1 MRAPSPD
8 ELPDGFITIEEMIA
22 EAIAKDPAMRERLA
36 EARKRLAPL
45 LYPKGSRQYERMMRG
60 EPPPRINWT

>member
-45 LYPKGSRQYERMMRG
+45 LYPKGSASYERMMRG
-60 EPPPRINWT
+60 EPPSPIQWT